1 MKFINASILR
11 YFFHIAYQGKNYNG
25 WQKQKDNFSV
35 QQVLEDK
42 LSQILKTPI
51 AIIGCGRTDAKVN
64 ASQFFFHADLL
75 TTPADTLFFR
85 LNRLLPPDIAVFD
98 IIPMQDLPHCRFDA
112 IQRQYNYFIHTKKN
126 PFLSDFSSLYLDL
139 NFDIQ
144 ALKAATDLL
153 TKYEDYRP
161 FCTSPD
167 KNEHTICRV
176 SSAQWL
182 VSENGDRYCFQI
194 SANRFLSKMIRIIVG
209 QLLKVGKGLLSVAQF
224 EQFLKD
230 KVTPKILS
238 PAHPQG
244 LYLSKVTYPYLD
256 LKPQADFFNVNG
268 LSGDWKLL

>member
-1 MKFINASILR
+1 LR

-25 WQKQKDNFSV
+25 WQKQKDNFSI

-51 AIIGCGRTDAKVN
+51 AIVGCGRTDAKVN

-75 TTPADTLFFR
+75 SIPADTLFFR
-85 LNRLLPPDIAVFD
+85 LNRLLPSDIAVFD

-112 IQRQYNYFIHTKKN
+112 IQRQYHYFIHTNKN
-126 PFLSDFSSLYLDL
+126 PFLSDVSSLYLDL
-139 NFDIQ
+139 KFDLN
-144 ALKAATDLL
+144 ALKAATNLL
-153 TKYEDYRP
+153 TKYEDFRP

-182 VSENGDRYCFQI
+182 VSDHGNRYCFQI

-209 QLLKVGKGLLSVAQF
+209 QLLKVGNGDLSVADF
-224 EQFLKD
+224 EMYLKD
-230 KVTPKILS
+230 KETPKILS

-244 LYLSKVTYPYLD
+244 LYLAKVTYPYLD
-256 LKPQADFFNVNG
+256 LKTQADFFNVSE
-268 LSGDWKLL
+268 LSGGWQLL